1 MDRARRK
8 PEGTDGGKSARRA
21 VTLDRIALEG
31 AVVDYYDAS
40 VCETSEKPVNLRMVD
55 VVASLRNLKLP
66 ELDERSPLQLDGKIT
81 AEAPPRND
89 AGKNRPPPDPDAEN
103 AKKGSPKDG
112 TMHVQGWLEVASR
125 ESDLK
130 IVLEDVDLKPLEPY
144 LIKRSETGVE
154 RGRLS
159 LDMTSKVRDHRLQ
172 APGTL
177 VLDDLHLKSGGGLRG
192 TFMGMPR
199 SAVIAGLKRGGDK
212 IELDFTLEGDLD
224 NTKFSLNE
232 TLATRVAVGT
242 AQALGVG
249 FVDIIKDVGTFGGD
263 ALDATGNAI
272 GKLFGKDDDDEK
284 DEGK

>member
-1 MDRARRK
+1 
-8 PEGTDGGKSARRA
+8 
-21 VTLDRIALEG
+21 
-31 AVVDYYDAS
+31 
-40 VCETSEKPVNLRMVD
+40 
-55 VVASLRNLKLP
+55 
-66 ELDERSPLQLDGKIT
+66 
-81 AEAPPRND
+81 
-89 AGKNRPPPDPDAEN
+89 
-103 AKKGSPKDG
+103 
-112 TMHVQGWLEVASR
+112 
-125 ESDLK
+125 
-130 IVLEDVDLKPLEPY
+130 
-144 LIKRSETGVE
+144 
-154 RGRLS
+154 
-159 LDMTSKVRDHRLQ
+159 
-172 APGTL
+172 
-177 VLDDLHLKSGGGLRG
+177 
-192 TFMGMPR
+192 MGMPR